1 MSIKSKLDNLKSTIP
16 SEVSLVVVSKMQDN
30 QRILEAYNAGHRIF
44 GENKAQE
51 LIAKQP
57 DLPDDIEWHFIGH
70 LQRNKVKYIAP
81 FVKLIHSVDSL
92 RLLKEVNKHALK
104 NERIIDYLLEFHIA
118 EEESKFG
125 LSYDDAVGIIQ
136 NPDFSTLKNV
146 NICGV
151 MGMATFTED
160 HTQIRHEFQKLK
172 KIFNVLKAQFFSEK
186 QDFKTLSMGMSKDYS
201 LAIEE
206 GSNMVRIGSAV
217 FA

>member
-118 EEESKFG
+118 EEDSKFG